1 MLRVHDGETRE
12 PLEREADGATLPWLA
27 LAWDREAWGSSS
39 CAHADCYEA
48 HMKLVVLVS
57 GRGSNLRAIA
67 AAIDSGQCGATIA
80 AVVSDRA
87 SAEALL
93 FASERGIPT
102 AIISPKAHPTR
113 DAWDAAL
120 AESIAAFAP
129 TIVVLAG
136 FMRIVGPAMIARFPH
151 RILNVHP
158 ALLPSFP
165 GAHGARDALAK
176 GVRISGCTVHIVDAG
191 VDTGPILAQAAV
203 PVLPGDDEAS
213 LQARI
218 QKVEHRLYPA
228 VIEAIRVGEITLS
241 ATPLIRTRIDAGQ
254 ALLVSGFPNG

>member
-1 MLRVHDGETRE
+1 MMPG
-12 PLEREADGATLPWLA
+12 
-27 LAWDREAWGSSS
+27 
-39 CAHADCYEA
+39 
-48 HMKLVVLVS
+48 MKLVVLAS

-67 AAIDSGQCGATIA
+67 AAIDAGQCGATLA
-80 AVVSDRA
+80 GVVSDRA
-87 SAEALL
+87 SAEALT
-93 FASERGIPT
+93 FAKERGIPT
-102 AIISPKAHPTR
+102 AIISPKAHPSR
-113 DAWDAAL
+113 EAWDTAL
-120 AESIAAFAP
+120 ADSVASFDP
-129 TIVVLAG
+129 SVVVLAG

-228 VIEAIRVGEITLS
+228 VIEAIRRGEIELS
-241 ATPLIRTRIDAGQ
+241 AAPLIRTQVDADQ
-254 ALLVSGFPNG
+254 ALLVSGFPIA